1 MKFCKSLLQRIAAF
15 FITSLI
21 VFSLVFPFLPIVP
34 VFADSET
41 LIMDD
46 TAIEEDLAGLD
57 FSKYPKNPFGTPS
70 IFSFQEYCYSD
81 DVFNQEYYALYVY
94 VYNPACKTFV
104 GFTGASSV
112 LMANEYATNEDGSF
126 APGDS
131 GALVVAGYKSFALKL
146 CSAMQGAN
154 ENLFVK
160 FRVMNVGEILSNV
173 KKMETGG
180 YVRRYDVAEIQLFEI
195 GAENATGYP
204 VTGGDVDRGGRTYF
218 FNGYSKGFGAGAE
231 IQSTLRSDWS
241 DFGVVDLEV
250 AHTSYKTG
258 TSAAGKYHQNELQTV
273 YFSVDNRLINEYGRL
288 QKIAAQWYEYKMTP
302 SIVASAEI
310 YEKLLPYVGVSIDD
324 FSAGGGHG
332 GGGGSWA
339 SLSTRTTSTEINT
352 DLPYTIY
359 ALNRIVGNLASPP
372 VDYYYDYSW
381 NAFLGLSSTGNT
393 YSSHIENILR
403 MLFEVPQGI
412 GVNSYTISGETVLN
426 AAKTYDDI
434 ADVVQTLPIKD
445 GTVPADCFLSEV
457 DEGRTFGYNKRE
469 FDADCVDDQWN
480 LLSYADTHN
489 GWQEFWDFG
498 FGWHEGLD
506 ETLSGVAPIY
516 TVSSSDMAQEDDEAL
531 SKALYIN
538 ESDVAAFRD
547 YYAQETA
554 ITSEYPQ
561 GKSVVLFRFAATDYY
576 AAPLTIYTSDLKTLV
591 SNENNVQAE
600 VRQGTAFLDFEMISL
615 TFDKDGTQTVLGV
628 VSSPIDFIGDYTPA
642 QNVGCSDADIKKI
655 FAILVI
661 LLFAAVVIWIIK
673 KISNASTAHKANAAY
688 RATRKKK

>member
-81 DVFNQEYYALYVY
+81 DVFNQEHYALYVY

-173 KKMETGG
+173 KKMEKGG

-195 GAENATGYP
+195 GAENAMGYP
-204 VTGGDVDRGGRTYF
+204 VTGGDVNRGGRTYF

-310 YEKLLPYVGVSIDD
+310 YEKLLPYVGLSISKPEDGD
-324 FSAGGGHG
+324 HAVGGE
-332 GGGGSWA
+332 GGGSWEA
-339 SLSTRTTSTEINT
+339 EDPFLFIFE
-352 DLPYTIY
+352 DAAPALPYPKIITSY
-359 ALNRIVGNLASPP
+359 AWGISSGIHKLQNVAFEFEI
-372 VDYYYDYSW
+372 DYAEDV
-381 NAFLGLSSTGNT
+381 LK
-393 YSSHIENILR
+393 
-403 MLFEVPQGI
+403 MLFCAPEGLD
-412 GVNSYTISGETVLN
+412 VNSYTITGESLID
-426 AAKTYDDI
+426 AAKTFAGKDNSGS
-434 ADVVQTLPIKD
+434 TLPIKD

-489 GWQEFWDFG
+489 WWQEFWDFG

-531 SKALYIN
+531 SKALYID

-561 GKSVVLFRFAATDYY
+561 GKSVVLFRFAATDYFS
-576 AAPLTIYTSDLKTLV
+576 APLVMYDTAIDDYVVGDK
-591 SNENNVQAE
+591 E

-661 LLFAAVVIWIIK
+661 VLFAAVVIWIIK